1 RPQAAD
7 PPGLPEDRRVLRISR
22 AVDNPDPG
30 DRQHLRLPRHDHQ
43 VLSRTEHGRG
53 DQVGRGR
60 VPTDLRQAQGRMTA
74 SSSSG
79 GPDAASPGA
88 AAISVTRARASG
100 WFRSQTSR
108 RLGFGYL
115 LLAPA
120 VLYVLLL
127 VGAPFVF
134 SLYLA
139 LSDANVG
146 NPVASFV

>member
-1 RPQAAD
+1 
-7 PPGLPEDRRVLRISR
+7 
-22 AVDNPDPG
+22 
-30 DRQHLRLPRHDHQ
+30 
-43 VLSRTEHGRG
+43 
-53 DQVGRGR
+53 
-60 VPTDLRQAQGRMTA
+60 MTL

-79 GPDAASPGA
+79 GPDAAGARA
-88 AAISVTRARASG
+88 AAISVASRARASG

-108 RLGFGYL
+108 RLSFGYL

-134 SLYLA
+134 SLYLS

-146 NPVASFV
+146 DPVATFVGLGNFRAALERDRKSTRLNSSH